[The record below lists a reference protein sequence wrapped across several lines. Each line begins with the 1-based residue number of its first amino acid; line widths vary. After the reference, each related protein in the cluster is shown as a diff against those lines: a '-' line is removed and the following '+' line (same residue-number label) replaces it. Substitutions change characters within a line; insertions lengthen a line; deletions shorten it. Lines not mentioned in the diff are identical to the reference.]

1 MATAAEVP
9 NNVVCIGL
17 QKANTVSAEKAK
29 LRLHECVPELTIAAL
44 DLAISSAVIAAQ
56 MLRDQSMV
64 EITSIC
70 TRRGPVSS
78 DEKRS
83 QVCYQI
89 EIKVVKAPEFDAI
102 YAGQAQARAERRAA
116 RAAAGAAEAGET
128 LQPKDADE
136 ANESD

>member
-9 NNVVCIGL
+9 NNVVRVGPR
-17 QKANTVSAEKAK
+17 KANTVCAKKAK
-29 LRLHECVPELTIAAL
+29 LRLHECVPELTIATL
-44 DLAISSAVIAAQ
+44 DLAISSAVSVAQ

-64 EITSIC
+64 EITRIC
-70 TRRGPVSS
+70 TRHGPVSS

-83 QVCYQI
+83 RVCDQI
-89 EIKVVKAPEFDAI
+89 EIKVTKTPEFEAL

-116 RAAAGAAEAGET
+116 RAAAEAAEAGET

-136 ANESD
+136 ASESD